1 MLVEHGQKP
10 RLSARAQPCDPVRD
24 GAEVALPRDIAQVRV
39 ATVSNPAAATRAA
52 IEDAVPTSIP
62 SSPQNAAAASEG
74 VSVKWHGSEKAM
86 APPGA
91 SAVRHALSARSI
103 PMK

>member
-1 MLVEHGQKP
+1 
-10 RLSARAQPCDPVRD
+10 
-24 GAEVALPRDIAQVRV
+24 
-39 ATVSNPAAATRAA
+39 
-52 IEDAVPTSIP
+52 VPTSIP
-62 SSPQNAAAASEG
+62 SSPQNAAARSEG